1 MRRVLNSSEPTGL
14 KPSKVGDSYQPNP
27 ASETDDIIFSLWVYL
42 ERRSKYISELTTQEE
57 ILNGLNL
64 TRAVECALSPTSATV
79 TSPQIRAPF
88 EASPQGLRSE
98 VHSAVF

>member
-42 ERRSKYISELTTQEE
+42 EKYIDFRAYNPRRDSE
-57 ILNGLNL
+57 
-64 TRAVECALSPTSATV
+64 R
-79 TSPQIRAPF
+79 F
-88 EASPQGLRSE
+88 EPY
-98 VHSAVF
+98 